1 MALNERTI
9 TEIQKKNL
17 KIAILLDQLS
27 KIEEAN
33 DVIWKSIS
41 DSSKAQHS

>member
-1 MALNERTI
+1 MALNERNI

-27 KIEEAN
+27 KIEEVN
-33 DVIWKSIS
+33 DVIWKAIL

>member
-27 KIEEAN
+27 KIEEVN
-33 DVIWKSIS
+33 DVIWKAIS
-41 DSSKAQHS
+41 DSSKAQQS

>member
-27 KIEEAN
+27 KIEEVN
-33 DVIWKSIS
+33 DVIWKAIL
-41 DSSKAQHS
+41 DSSKAQQS

>member
-1 MALNERTI
+1 MTIDKRNI

>member
-1 MALNERTI
+1 MTIDKRNI

-27 KIEEAN
+27 KIEEVN
-33 DVIWKSIS
+33 DVIWKAIL

>member
-1 MALNERTI
+1 MALNERNI

-41 DSSKAQHS
+41 DSSKAQQS

>member
-27 KIEEAN
+27 KIEEVN
-33 DVIWKSIS
+33 DVIWKAIL

>member
-1 MALNERTI
+1 MTIDKRNI
-9 TEIQKKNL
+9 TEIQKNL

-27 KIEEAN
+27 KIEEVN

-41 DSSKAQHS
+41 DSSKAQQS